1 MTFSI
6 PFPVIPIKLTVGKE
20 KKEDAPIAK
29 AAPAAQPE
37 FALDGRDIAL
47 VCVSAV
53 AIVAMIVILIIALRQ
68 GATG

>member
-20 KKEDAPIAK
+20 KKEDAPIVK
-29 AAPAAQPE
+29 AAPAQPE
-37 FALDGRDIAL
+37 SALDGENIAL

-68 GATG
+68 GAAG